1 MDEQTLRFFE
11 ELPRHIHPESP
22 VWFHINR
29 CLEHTVEILRYVPDV
44 ETGQWEIK
52 VVEKRE
58 D

>member
-1 MDEQTLRFFE
+1 M
-11 ELPRHIHPESP
+11 RHVISDLCVAPIFSRLQSP